1 MKKKLVLLVAVLALA
16 LASAVPA
23 LATNRGNGTVTV
35 IHGVPGLVV
44 DVYVNGALTL
54 PNFAPDTVTD
64 PLSLPE
70 GQYDIVIVPAGGD
83 PANPAIAGSAFLP
96 ARANVSIVAHL
107 TETGDPTLSVFVNDL
122 KGIKPWES
130 RLVVRHTAAAPEV
143 DVKLARQFFK
153 RTIPIGTL
161 SGLSNG
167 EEGMKDVIFGRVSA
181 GLTLPGSHEIIFG
194 PATLSLKARTVT
206 IVYAV
211 GVFGEDSFKLLTQ
224 TIRTSHGWKM
234 HDSTDETQ

>member
-1 MKKKLVLLVAVLALA
+1 MKKKLILLVATFVLM

-23 LATNRGNGTVTV
+23 FAASKVATGEQTGTVTV
-35 IHGVPGLVV
+35 IHGVPGLIV

-64 PLSLPE
+64 PLNLPE
-70 GQYDIVIVPAGGD
+70 GQYDIEIVPAGGD
-83 PANPAIAGSAFLP
+83 PANPAISGSAFLP
-96 ARANVSIVAHL
+96 AGANVSIIAHL
-107 TETGDPTLSVFVNDL
+107 DANGAPKLSVFVNDL
-122 KGIKPWES
+122 KRIKPWEA

-143 DVKLARQFFK
+143 DVKLARQFLK
-153 RTIPIGTL
+153 RTLPIGTL

-167 EEGMKDVIFGRVSA
+167 EEGMKDVTFGRISA
-181 GLTLPGSHEIIFG
+181 GLTLPGSNDIIFG

-211 GVFGEDSFKLLTQ
+211 GVFGEASFKLLTQ
-224 TIRTSHGWKM
+224 TIRVPHSGK
-234 HDSTDETQ
+234 